1 MSLSMHR
8 SINLTV
14 ALAAVALLAPA
25 AAPAKP
31 AKAGKMLQ
39 FVAPKPVVRYDK
51 AFTVA
56 PNTTQTFRMA
66 IPALDG
72 STKALQVPCWGF
84 DLVGPG
90 MDLAAAGLQGFGW
103 IAGAGAGAGTSS
115 GGDGNGAAV
124 QDASGAWV
132 LPDSDAAL
140 GSAQWREGQL
150 CRTIAWDVY
159 VDPKIDGPDSAVAR
173 AERKAR
179 RTHLPVAVNP
189 RHKVKTRRANVIN
202 DNSVTVS
209 LAGMRYLV
217 AGNPRGGVE
226 MVVTLTAGDL
236 AGPTTLTTHARVTRR

>member
-8 SINLTV
+8 SFNLTV
-14 ALAAVALLAPA
+14 VLAAVALLAPA

-31 AKAGKMLQ
+31 VKAGTMLQ

-51 AFTVA
+51 TFTVA

-103 IAGAGAGAGTSS
+103 IAGTGTGS
-115 GGDGNGAAV
+115 GGEGNGAAV

-132 LPDSDAAL
+132 LPDGNAVLS
-140 GSAQWREGQL
+140 SAQWREGQL

-179 RTHLPVAVNP
+179 QTHLPVAVTP
-189 RHKVKTRRANVIN
+189 RHKVKVTRANVIN
-202 DNSVTVS
+202 DNSVTVR

-217 AGNPRGGVE
+217 AGNPRAGVE
-226 MVVTLTAGDL
+226 MVVTLTSGDL
-236 AGPTTLTTHARVTRR
+236 AGPTKLTTHARVTRR